1 MITIEKLRYR
11 SLAIENLQIAPG
23 ITSVIGPNGSGKT
36 SLLAAL
42 QEFGFVDTTTPK
54 TGEQHTLSAILMV
67 DTLGYENDHNV
78 VYKATAGKGGAGK
91 TAK

>member
-1 MITIEKLRYR
+1 VPGELYCPIEF
-11 SLAIENLQIAPG
+11 APNVKG
-23 ITSVIGPNGSGKT
+23 EP
-36 SLLAAL
+36 LLAAL